1 MIPLAT
7 SPGDLVFSGPLLVAI
22 PVAMAAGLVSFLS
35 PCCLPL
41 VPGYLAYVT
50 GTAGADAE
58 QRPTSPAITLL
69 PTSAAGSRTS
79 TAAPTSSMLYA
90 TDVRRRSFHKPSRT
104 VVGTLLFVLGF
115 AAVFTSYG
123 AAFGSVGAL
132 LITYQDPIIK
142 VLGALTIVL
151 GLMFT
156 GVLNRVPVLNRTY
169 RPSIKPRVGVAS
181 APLLGVLFGIGWTPC
196 VGPTLAAVL
205 ALSVSTGGAGRGALL
220 SFAYS
225 VGLGVPFILAALGVQ
240 RAFRVFAWA
249 RRHARTV
256 TRIGGVLLI
265 IVGILQVTGLWSA
278 IIANLQVLVANW
290 QTPL

>member
-1 MIPLAT
+1 MILAA
-7 SPGDLVFSGPLLVAI
+7 GDLVSNGSLLLAI

-50 GTAGADAE
+50 GAAGADAE
-58 QRPTSPAITLL
+58 QAQTRRPGRDPSSGASDTLV
-69 PTSAAGSRTS
+69 
-79 TAAPTSSMLYA
+79 A
-90 TDVRRRSFHKPSRT
+90 TRRVRLRRPSRT

-123 AAFGSVGAL
+123 AAFGAAGAL
-132 LITYQDPIIK
+132 LVTYQGLIIK
-142 VLGALTIVL
+142 VLGVFTIAL

-156 GVLNRVPVLNRTY
+156 GAFGKIPLFNRSVRLNV
-169 RPSIKPRVGVAS
+169 KPQVGVAS

-196 VGPTLAAVL
+196 IGPTLAAVL
-205 ALSVSTGGAGRGALL
+205 ALSVSTGGAGRGAVL

-225 VGLGVPFILAALGVQ
+225 VGLGLPFLLAALGVQ
-240 RAFRVFAWA
+240 RAFKVFAFA
-249 RRHARTV
+249 RRHARGV
-256 TRIGGVLLI
+256 MQFGGLLLI
-265 IVGILQVTGLWSA
+265 AVGVLQVTGIWTSM
-278 IIANLQVLVANW
+278 IAELQGLVANW

>member
-1 MIPLAT
+1 MN
-7 SPGDLVFSGPLLVAI
+7 PGDLVAYGPLLLAI

-58 QRPTSPAITLL
+58 SGQAQSSRQPTGTTGSGTVTASKPARL
-69 PTSAAGSRTS
+69 
-79 TAAPTSSMLYA
+79 
-90 TDVRRRSFHKPSRT
+90 RRPSRT
-104 VVGTLLFVLGF
+104 VTGTLLFVLGF

-123 AAFGSVGAL
+123 AAFGAAGTL
-132 LITYQDPIIK
+132 LLTYQNLIIK
-142 VLGALTIVL
+142 VLGVFTIVL

-156 GVLNRVPVLNRTY
+156 GVLGRIPLFARSFRLNLQ
-169 RPSIKPRVGVAS
+169 PRVGVAS
-181 APLLGVLFGIGWTPC
+181 APLLGVLFGVGWTPC
-196 VGPTLAAVL
+196 IGPTLAAVL
-205 ALSVSTGGAGRGALL
+205 ALSFSTGGAGRGALL

-225 VGLGVPFILAALGVQ
+225 LGLGLPFLLAALGVQ
-240 RAFRVFAWA
+240 RAFTVFAFA

-256 TRIGGVLLI
+256 MRIGGVLLI
-265 IVGILQVTGLWSA
+265 VVGVMQVTGIWASL
-278 IIANLQVLVANW
+278 IVQLQVLVANW

>member
-1 MIPLAT
+1 MIALAT

-22 PVAMAAGLVSFLS
+22 PVALAAGLVSFLS

-58 QRPTSPAITLL
+58 QRSVPNAIE
-69 PTSAAGSRTS
+69 
-79 TAAPTSSMLYA
+79 
-90 TDVRRRSFHKPSRT
+90 VRNRSFHTPSRT
-104 VVGTLLFVLGF
+104 VLGTLLFVLGF

-123 AAFGSVGAL
+123 AAFGSVGAQ

-151 GLMFT
+151 GLIFT
-156 GVLNRVPVLNRTY
+156 GVLNRVPILNRTY

-205 ALSVSTGGAGRGALL
+205 ALSVSTGGASRGALL

-225 VGLGVPFILAALGVQ
+225 VGLGVPFILAALGIQ
-240 RAFRVFAWA
+240 RAFRVFGWA
-249 RRHARTV
+249 RRHARAV

-265 IVGILQVTGLWSA
+265 AVGILQVTGLWSA
-278 IIANLQVLVANW
+278 MIADLQVLVANW